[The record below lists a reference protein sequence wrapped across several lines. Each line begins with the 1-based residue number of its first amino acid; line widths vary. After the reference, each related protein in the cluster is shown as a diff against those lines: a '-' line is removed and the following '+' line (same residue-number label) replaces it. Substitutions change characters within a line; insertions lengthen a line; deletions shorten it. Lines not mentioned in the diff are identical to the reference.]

1 MLLNGSFAAGPS
13 GGKRQGNK
21 LSQNCKNLLRL
32 HKVYLVLLL
41 LHDMLGGEKKDL
53 WEIHPDWSMQ
63 PLKYA
68 MKTQYVIRNSINK
81 SLSHF
86 LEMVLALGW
95 VVDEKIPRKTKT
107 SLSKSVSL
115 LVNEEPGFAM
125 KDLTLS
131 GYDQVF
137 P

>member
-68 MKTQYVIRNSINK
+68 MKT
-81 SLSHF
+81 
-86 LEMVLALGW
+86 
-95 VVDEKIPRKTKT
+95 
-107 SLSKSVSL
+107 
-115 LVNEEPGFAM
+115 
-125 KDLTLS
+125 
-131 GYDQVF
+131 
-137 P
+137 